1 MTGYE
6 RGVLKMSFIA
16 KPTIEQAEATL
27 EKFFSDL
34 PTLVAGQVPSTALK
48 FLAPA
53 GYQAVVELISDSGR
67 TIRRRDT
74 ADEWDP
80 EQDEIRIYFEPVEAG
95 NGIAPRA
102 SVITDAPPFSSDPA
116 DLEKEVEEICEA
128 LGDAE
133 RAGRAFIALKWFRDE
148 YLSTRDYAW
157 VPYPERRQAVLAA
170 AIEGNWILTSKIPN
184 PRSPQFPTTT
194 IRLNRSRS
202 HGEVHHRFAPVTLDG
217 DPVTSSLL
225 RDREEN

>member
-1 MTGYE
+1 MT
-6 RGVLKMSFIA
+6 FIA

-27 EKFFSDL
+27 EKFFSEL
-34 PTLVAGQVPSTALK
+34 PGLLAGQGSTTALN
-48 FLAPA
+48 FLAPK

-67 TIRRRDT
+67 TIRRK
-74 ADEWDP
+74 AEAGEWDP
-80 EQDEIRIYFEPVEAG
+80 EQDEIRIYFEPIEEGSVYS
-95 NGIAPRA
+95 PRA
-102 SVITDAPPFSSDPA
+102 AVIQDAPPFSADPA
-116 DLEKEVEEICEA
+116 DLENEVVQICEA
-128 LGDAE
+128 LSDAE

-148 YLSTRDYAW
+148 YLSTRDFAW

-202 HGEVHHRFAPVTLDG
+202 QGQTQQRFAPIALEGG
-217 DPVTSSLL
+217 DVSSSLL
-225 RDREEN
+225 RDRGNS